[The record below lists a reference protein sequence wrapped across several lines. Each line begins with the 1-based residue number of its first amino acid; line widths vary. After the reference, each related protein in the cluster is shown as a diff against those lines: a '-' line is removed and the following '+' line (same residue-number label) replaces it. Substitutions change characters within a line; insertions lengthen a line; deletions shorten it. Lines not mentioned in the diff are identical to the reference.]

1 MWKHKIIEG
10 LNLKEKNLYFIMKPM
25 KASQKLFEQRNQLI
39 KLVHDSDILD
49 QALRM
54 NYGKLL
60 DEELVMMRSA

>member
-1 MWKHKIIEG
+1 MWKHTIIEG

-25 KASQKLFEQRNQLI
+25 KASPKLFEQRNQLI
-39 KLVHDSDILD
+39 KLVHDNDILD
-49 QALRM
+49 QALRI